1 MSVEKDVLHAYN
13 FVYDTRENVQGYF
26 NTMKFKFFETGAEE
40 ILYQGNVVSTFLIL
54 GGLPVLQEPVKA
66 IRDFIAFFDS
76 IPTLPLAPT
85 MIYLTTLLKH
95 TETDTI
101 SPSPVF
107 SIMRS
112 FALATVNSWKNGS
125 AKSFLSDL
133 SPFLFDIK
141 HYYADMGT
149 QSTDYSFKIDLMY
162 DKSGKATSQTRRS
175 SRISTDKRTSTSATS
190 DQDQEPKSNSTRYN
204 KGVRKPDFTLMKRR
218 LPSKK
223 PLILF
228 EVKSSPDLAITF
240 QGIAQL
246 LSFGIGVR
254 HNEKLDHSLYLVLI
268 NPIFWGVM
276 VLPPFGEEWNGLI
289 KFHHI
294 PMFQTPG
301 GGNVEACILL
311 KENLIWVLQFLNE
324 TTNSERTFRLD

>member
-1 MSVEKDVLHAYN
+1 MI
-13 FVYDTRENVQGYF
+13 FYF
-26 NTMKFKFFETGAEE
+26 FTGAEE

-54 GGLPVLQEPVKA
+54 GALPVLQEPVKA
-66 IRDFIAFFDS
+66 IRDFITFFDH
-76 IPTLPLAPT
+76 IPTIPSAPT
-85 MIYLTTLLKH
+85 MITLIALLKH

-107 SIMRS
+107 SIMRA
-112 FALATVNSWKNGS
+112 FALATVNSWKKGS

-133 SPFLFDIK
+133 SPFLFDND
-141 HYYADMGT
+141 HCYADMGT

-162 DKSGKATSQTRRS
+162 DKSRKASSQTRRS
-175 SRISTDKRTSTSATS
+175 SRISTDNRTSTSATS
-190 DQDQEPKSNSTRYN
+190 DQDQEPKSNSNLTKYK

-218 LPSKK
+218 LPSRK

-228 EVKSSPDLAITF
+228 EVKSSPDLSSTF
-240 QGIAQL
+240 QGIVQL

-276 VLPPFGEEWNGLI
+276 VLPPFGEVWNGQI

-311 KENLIWVLQFLNE
+311 KENLIWMLQFLNE
-324 TTNSERTFRLD
+324 ITNNKQTFLLN